1 MPNAALL
8 ARSGLLLLTYKENPL
23 MLYHPTVERLAE
35 LRLTGM
41 RAALLNQQA
50 WPTSRS

>member
-1 MPNAALL
+1 
-8 ARSGLLLLTYKENPL
+8 

-50 WPTSRS
+50 MTDIEELSFEERLGLAARPRSHLPR